1 MVVVRTKM
9 SFFFLWRN
17 GCWGCSLQNLSV
29 LPKFQCRHAYLTY
42 MGGVP
47 NESRPC
53 INVRAQHLL
62 LPCVCNLHM
71 LAALQLPAPHR
82 FLHPEIDAHPEIDSE
97 RILHSDQG
105 RIEAG
110 IQRVTPAA
118 AAPAAGSS
126 VQPRSHL
133 VHDRDG
139 CGCICNGRSRCCA
152 SASSRAHTSL
162 LYTCLQRKQCKEL
175 IRRLHTIV
183 YV

>member
-1 MVVVRTKM
+1 
-9 SFFFLWRN
+9 
-17 GCWGCSLQNLSV
+17 
-29 LPKFQCRHAYLTY
+29 

-126 VQPRSHL
+126 VQALAHTWSMIETAANARPLPICNGIGAVPLRHL
-133 VHDRDG
+133 VHTHR
-139 CGCICNGRSRCCA
+139 
-152 SASSRAHTSL
+152 
-162 LYTCLQRKQCKEL
+162 YTCLQRKQCKEL